1 MRHLIHRLVVW
12 AGCGIAAWQAP
23 LRAEAPSL
31 LAIQDARIVTVS
43 GGVIEKGTVVVRNG
57 IITEVG
63 PAATVPKGAWVVD
76 GKGLTV
82 YPGLIDALSTWGI
95 PEAAAAAPTATAGR
109 SGATPQAAPA
119 GVAQAAARS
128 WGPQDRPGT
137 TSWVKA
143 VDLVK
148 PSDRRI
154 ETARGAGFTTAVT
167 FPKQGLVG
175 GHGAVVNLGGETSG
189 QMVVDA
195 GAGLYL
201 SMSPSGYTGYPSS
214 PMGILAYF
222 RQLWIDAEHYKLA
235 KAMYA
240 QNPSTVKRPEY
251 DRALEGVL
259 EAKRVLL
266 PAASPIAMER
276 MLKLAS
282 DLKAPFVLYGVVQG
296 YEMAERLKQAA
307 TPVVLNVK
315 WPVRERD
322 ADPERVESLRTLEIR
337 DKAPS
342 SPAVLAAAGVKF
354 AVSSDGLDAPR
365 DVIRA
370 LKKSIDLGLKK
381 EDALKALTLNAAE
394 IYGLAGKLGSI
405 DKGKI
410 ANLVVTDGDLFDD
423 KTKVKMV
430 IVDGVKYLPPAETP
444 QAGPGG
450 FSGRPSA
457 GTGEEN

>member
-1 MRHLIHRLVVW
+1 MRQIIGRLVVW
-12 AGCGIAAWQAP
+12 AGCGLALGQAP
-23 LRAEAPSL
+23 VRAEAPGL

-43 GGVIEKGTVVVRNG
+43 GGVIEKGTVVVRDG
-57 IITEVG
+57 IIAEVG
-63 PAATVPKGAWVVD
+63 AAAAVPKGAWVVD

-82 YPGLIDALSTWGI
+82 YPGLIDGLSTWGI
-95 PEAAAAAPTATAGR
+95 PQAAAAAPAAAGR
-109 SGATPQAAPA
+109 GGGAPVGGPGGSPAAAP
-119 GVAQAAARS
+119 RS

-143 VDLVK
+143 ADLVK
-148 PSDRRI
+148 LEDRRI

-167 FPKQGLVG
+167 FPKQGLVA

-189 QMVVDA
+189 RMIVDP

-201 SMSPSGYTGYPSS
+201 SMTPSGYTGYPSS

-222 RQLWIDAEHYKLA
+222 RQLWIDAGYYRLA

-240 QNPSTVKRPEY
+240 QNPANVKRPDY

-266 PAASPIAMER
+266 PAASPVALER
-276 MLKLAS
+276 ILKLAS
-282 DLKAPFVLYGVVQG
+282 DLKAPFVVYGVVQG
-296 YEMAERLKQAA
+296 YAMADRLKQAG

-315 WPVRERD
+315 WPTRERD
-322 ADPERVESLRTLEIR
+322 ADPEREESLRTLEIR
-337 DKAPS
+337 DKAPA
-342 SPAVLAAAGVKF
+342 SPAALAAAGVKF
-354 AVSSDGLDAPR
+354 AVSSDGIDAPK

-430 IVDGVKYLPPAETP
+430 FVDGVKFLPPPEAP
-444 QAGPGG
+444 QTGPGG
-450 FSGRPSA
+450 VSGRPSMA
-457 GTGEEN
+457 AGEEN

>member
-1 MRHLIHRLVVW
+1 MRQIIGRLVVW
-12 AGCGIAAWQAP
+12 AGCGLALGQAP
-23 LRAEAPSL
+23 VRAEAPGL

-43 GGVIEKGTVVVRNG
+43 GGVIEKGTVVVRDG
-57 IITEVG
+57 IIAEVG
-63 PAATVPKGAWVVD
+63 AAAAVPKGAWVVD

-82 YPGLIDALSTWGI
+82 YPGLIDGLSTWGI
-95 PEAAAAAPTATAGR
+95 PQAAAAAPAAAGR
-109 SGATPQAAPA
+109 GGGAPVGGPGGSPAAAP
-119 GVAQAAARS
+119 RS

-143 VDLVK
+143 ADLVK
-148 PSDRRI
+148 LEDRRI

-167 FPKQGLVG
+167 FPKQGLVA

-189 QMVVDA
+189 RMIVDP

-201 SMSPSGYTGYPSS
+201 SMTPSGYTGYPSS

-222 RQLWIDAEHYKLA
+222 RQLWIDAGYYRLA

-240 QNPSTVKRPEY
+240 QNPANVKRPDY

-266 PAASPIAMER
+266 PAAEPIALER
-276 MLKLAS
+276 ILKLAS
-282 DLKAPFVLYGVVQG
+282 DLKAPFVVYGVVQG
-296 YEMAERLKQAA
+296 YAMADRLKQAG

-315 WPVRERD
+315 WPTRERD
-322 ADPERVESLRTLEIR
+322 ADPEREESLRTLEIR
-337 DKAPS
+337 DKAPA
-342 SPAVLAAAGVKF
+342 SPAALAAAGVKF
-354 AVSSDGLDAPR
+354 AVSSDGIDAPK

-430 IVDGVKYLPPAETP
+430 FVDGVKFLPPPEAP
-444 QAGPGG
+444 QTGPGG
-450 FSGRPSA
+450 VSGRPSMA
-457 GTGEEN
+457 AGEEN

>member
-1 MRHLIHRLVVW
+1 MRQIIGRLVVW
-12 AGCGIAAWQAP
+12 AGCGLALGQAP
-23 LRAEAPSL
+23 VRAEAPGL

-43 GGVIEKGTVVVRNG
+43 GGVIEKGTVVVRDG
-57 IITEVG
+57 IIAEVG
-63 PAATVPKGAWVVD
+63 AAAAVPKGAWVVD

-82 YPGLIDALSTWGI
+82 YPGLIDGLSTWGI
-95 PEAAAAAPTATAGR
+95 PQAAAAAPAAAGR
-109 SGATPQAAPA
+109 GGGAPVGGPGGSPAAAP
-119 GVAQAAARS
+119 RS

-143 VDLVK
+143 ADLVK
-148 PSDRRI
+148 LEDRRI

-167 FPKQGLVG
+167 FPKQGLVA

-189 QMVVDA
+189 RMIVDP

-201 SMSPSGYTGYPSS
+201 SMTPSGYTGYPSS

-222 RQLWIDAEHYKLA
+222 RQLWIDAGYYRLA

-240 QNPSTVKRPEY
+240 QNPANVKRPDY

-266 PAASPIAMER
+266 PAASPVALER
-276 MLKLAS
+276 ILKLAS
-282 DLKAPFVLYGVVQG
+282 DLKAPFVVYGVVQG
-296 YEMAERLKQAA
+296 YAMADRLKQAG

-315 WPVRERD
+315 WPARERD
-322 ADPERVESLRTLEIR
+322 ADPEREESLRTLEIR
-337 DKAPS
+337 DKAPA
-342 SPAVLAAAGVKF
+342 SPAALAAAGVKF
-354 AVSSDGLDAPR
+354 AVSSEGIDAPK

-430 IVDGVKYLPPAETP
+430 FVDGVKFLPPPEAP
-444 QAGPGG
+444 QTGPGG
-450 FSGRPSA
+450 VSGRPSMA
-457 GTGEEN
+457 AGEEN

>member
-1 MRHLIHRLVVW
+1 MRQIIGRLVVW
-12 AGCGIAAWQAP
+12 AGCGLALGQAP
-23 LRAEAPSL
+23 VRAEAPGL

-43 GGVIEKGTVVVRNG
+43 GGVIEKGTVVVRDG
-57 IITEVG
+57 IIAEVG
-63 PAATVPKGAWVVD
+63 AAAAVPKGAWVVD

-82 YPGLIDALSTWGI
+82 YPGLIDGLSTWGI
-95 PEAAAAAPTATAGR
+95 PQAAAAAPAAAGR
-109 SGATPQAAPA
+109 GGGAPVGGPGGSPAAAP
-119 GVAQAAARS
+119 RS

-143 VDLVK
+143 ADLVK
-148 PSDRRI
+148 LEDRRI

-167 FPKQGLVG
+167 FPKQGLVA

-189 QMVVDA
+189 RMIVDP

-201 SMSPSGYTGYPSS
+201 SMTPSGYTGYPSS

-222 RQLWIDAEHYKLA
+222 RQLWIDAGYYRLA

-240 QNPSTVKRPEY
+240 QNPANVKRPDY

-266 PAASPIAMER
+266 PAAEPIALER
-276 MLKLAS
+276 ILKLAS
-282 DLKAPFVLYGVVQG
+282 DLKAPFVVYGVVQG
-296 YEMAERLKQAA
+296 YAMADRLKQAG

-315 WPVRERD
+315 WPTRERD
-322 ADPERVESLRTLEIR
+322 ADPEREESLRTLEIR
-337 DKAPS
+337 DKAPA
-342 SPAVLAAAGVKF
+342 SPAALAAAGVKF
-354 AVSSDGLDAPR
+354 AVSSDGIDAPK

-423 KTKVKMV
+423 RTKVKMV
-430 IVDGVKYLPPAETP
+430 FVDGVKFLPPPEAP
-444 QAGPGG
+444 QTGPGG
-450 FSGRPSA
+450 VSGRPSMA
-457 GTGEEN
+457 AGEEN

>member
-1 MRHLIHRLVVW
+1 MRQIIGRLVVW
-12 AGCGIAAWQAP
+12 AGCGLALGQAP
-23 LRAEAPSL
+23 VRAEAPGL

-43 GGVIEKGTVVVRNG
+43 GGVIEKGTVVVRDG
-57 IITEVG
+57 IIAEVG
-63 PAATVPKGAWVVD
+63 AAAAVPKGAWVVD

-82 YPGLIDALSTWGI
+82 YPGLIDGLSTWGI
-95 PEAAAAAPTATAGR
+95 PQAAAAAPAAAGR
-109 SGATPQAAPA
+109 GGGAPVGGPGGSPAAAP
-119 GVAQAAARS
+119 RS

-143 VDLVK
+143 ADLVK
-148 PSDRRI
+148 LEDRRI

-167 FPKQGLVG
+167 FPKQGLVA

-189 QMVVDA
+189 RMIVDP

-201 SMSPSGYTGYPSS
+201 SMTPSGYTGYPSS

-222 RQLWIDAEHYKLA
+222 RQLWIDAGYYRLA

-240 QNPSTVKRPEY
+240 QNPANVKRPDY

-266 PAASPIAMER
+266 PAAEPIALER
-276 MLKLAS
+276 ILKLAS
-282 DLKAPFVLYGVVQG
+282 DLKAPFVVYGVVQG
-296 YEMAERLKQAA
+296 YAMADRLKQAG

-315 WPVRERD
+315 WPARERD
-322 ADPERVESLRTLEIR
+322 ADPEREESLRTLEIR
-337 DKAPS
+337 DKAPA
-342 SPAVLAAAGVKF
+342 SPAALAAAGVKF
-354 AVSSDGLDAPR
+354 AVSSEGIDAPK

-423 KTKVKMV
+423 RTKVKMV
-430 IVDGVKYLPPAETP
+430 FVDGVKFLPPPEAP
-444 QAGPGG
+444 QTGPGG
-450 FSGRPSA
+450 VSGRPSMA
-457 GTGEEN
+457 AGEEN

>member
-1 MRHLIHRLVVW
+1 MRQIIGRLVVW
-12 AGCGIAAWQAP
+12 AGCGLALGQAP
-23 LRAEAPSL
+23 VRAEAPGL

-43 GGVIEKGTVVVRNG
+43 GGVIEKGTVVVRDG
-57 IITEVG
+57 IIAEVG
-63 PAATVPKGAWVVD
+63 AAAAVPKGAWVVD

-82 YPGLIDALSTWGI
+82 YPGLIDGLSTWGI
-95 PEAAAAAPTATAGR
+95 PQAAAAAPAAAGR
-109 SGATPQAAPA
+109 GGGAPVGGPGGSPAAAP
-119 GVAQAAARS
+119 RS

-143 VDLVK
+143 ADLVK
-148 PSDRRI
+148 LEDRRI

-167 FPKQGLVG
+167 FPKQGLVA

-189 QMVVDA
+189 RMIVDP

-201 SMSPSGYTGYPSS
+201 SMTPSGYTGYPSS

-222 RQLWIDAEHYKLA
+222 RQLWIDAGYYRLA

-240 QNPSTVKRPEY
+240 QNPANVKRPDY

-266 PAASPIAMER
+266 PAASPVALER
-276 MLKLAS
+276 ILKLAS
-282 DLKAPFVLYGVVQG
+282 DLKAPFVVYGVVQG
-296 YEMAERLKQAA
+296 YAMADRLKQAG

-315 WPVRERD
+315 WPARERD
-322 ADPERVESLRTLEIR
+322 ADPEREESLRTLEIR
-337 DKAPS
+337 DKAPA
-342 SPAVLAAAGVKF
+342 SPAALAAAGVKF
-354 AVSSDGLDAPR
+354 AVSSDGIDAPK

-430 IVDGVKYLPPAETP
+430 FVDGVKFLPPPEAP
-444 QAGPGG
+444 QTGPGG
-450 FSGRPSA
+450 VSGRPSMA
-457 GTGEEN
+457 AGEEN

>member
-1 MRHLIHRLVVW
+1 MRQIIGRLVVW
-12 AGCGIAAWQAP
+12 AGCGLALGQAP
-23 LRAEAPSL
+23 VRAEAPGL

-43 GGVIEKGTVVVRNG
+43 GGVIEKGTVVVRDG
-57 IITEVG
+57 IIAEVG
-63 PAATVPKGAWVVD
+63 AAAAVPKGAWVVD

-82 YPGLIDALSTWGI
+82 YPGLIDGLSTWGI
-95 PEAAAAAPTATAGR
+95 PQAAAAAPAAAGR
-109 SGATPQAAPA
+109 GGGAPVGGPGGSPAAAP
-119 GVAQAAARS
+119 RS

-143 VDLVK
+143 ADLVK
-148 PSDRRI
+148 LEDRRI

-167 FPKQGLVG
+167 FPKQGLVA

-189 QMVVDA
+189 RMIVDP

-201 SMSPSGYTGYPSS
+201 SMTPSGYTGYPSS

-222 RQLWIDAEHYKLA
+222 RQLWIDAGYYRLA

-240 QNPSTVKRPEY
+240 QNPANVKRPDY

-266 PAASPIAMER
+266 PAAEPIALER
-276 MLKLAS
+276 ILKLAS
-282 DLKAPFVLYGVVQG
+282 DLKAPFVVYGVVQG
-296 YEMAERLKQAA
+296 YAMADRLKQAG

-315 WPVRERD
+315 WPARERD
-322 ADPERVESLRTLEIR
+322 ADPEREESLRTLEIR
-337 DKAPS
+337 DKAPA
-342 SPAVLAAAGVKF
+342 SPAALAAAGVKF
-354 AVSSDGLDAPR
+354 AVSSDGIDAPK

-430 IVDGVKYLPPAETP
+430 FVDGVKFLPPPEAP
-444 QAGPGG
+444 QTGPGG
-450 FSGRPSA
+450 VSGRPSMA
-457 GTGEEN
+457 AGEEN